1 MVLLALV
8 AVWYLQDLAI
18 ALLVSVLLASAMN
31 PIVTKLN
38 KFYIPRGITVFT
50 ILAGMISLFMGI
62 IILLV
67 PLISNELS
75 DLTKQFPKIQT
86 EVLENVESYTGADF
100 DIKTITKN
108 TQIKDLTSLANN
120 VISKTTGSLATTA
133 GAVTSFLFQ
142 LVIIFVIT
150 FYLAVHE
157 RGVEKFLR
165 AVTPVDKEDYIIKLW
180 DKSQQKIV
188 DWAKGQLL
196 LALIIGTTVYVGLK
210 FIGLENALL
219 FALLAGVGEMIP
231 MVGMLIATIPAVGM
245 AYLTGGTSLALTV
258 WLLYLFVTQVEN
270 HLLAPMVVNKIVGVP
285 AVIVVIS
292 LVAGAVLLGFWG
304 VFLAVPISAVIMEY
318 INDIDSKKKLDL
330 QNIS

>member
-1 MVLLALV
+1 
-8 AVWYLQDLAI
+8 
-18 ALLVSVLLASAMN
+18 
-31 PIVTKLN
+31 
-38 KFYIPRGITVFT
+38 
-50 ILAGMISLFMGI
+50 
-62 IILLV
+62 
-67 PLISNELS
+67 
-75 DLTKQFPKIQT
+75 
-86 EVLENVESYTGADF
+86 
-100 DIKTITKN
+100 
-108 TQIKDLTSLANN
+108 
-120 VISKTTGSLATTA
+120 
-133 GAVTSFLFQ
+133 
-142 LVIIFVIT
+142 
-150 FYLAVHE
+150 
-157 RGVEKFLR
+157 
-165 AVTPVDKEDYIIKLW
+165 
-180 DKSQQKIV
+180 
-188 DWAKGQLL
+188 
-196 LALIIGTTVYVGLK
+196 
-210 FIGLENALL
+210 L